1 VNKKSSINLTVL
13 AISLVACLSCIAI
26 FLIGSQLSI
35 DQFIG
40 SNSKSARRI
49 ANTIIDYNLPPGY
62 LEHGGR
68 DVGIIKIAALTQ
80 DGQDPDIGARNLIL
94 LATHPSILGIS
105 GKQFS
110 QELRLA
116 LLRSTEM
123 VSTMEF
129 VRDEIRTI
137 RGENTIFEIYESF
150 GEYDPPTRIVL
161 SSVFPGKSENIIL
174 VFAGPIST
182 WDQQLVD
189 NFISSIK

>member
-129 VRDEIRTI
+129 VREEIRTI